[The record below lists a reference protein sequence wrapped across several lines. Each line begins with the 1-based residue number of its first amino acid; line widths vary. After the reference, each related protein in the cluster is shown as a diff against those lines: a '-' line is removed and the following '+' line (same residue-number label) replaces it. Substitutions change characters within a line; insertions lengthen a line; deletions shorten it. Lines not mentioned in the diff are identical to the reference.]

1 MNFGVIKA
9 GFRFAFEFGR
19 TGGVV
24 PPTPPPVL
32 VTPPLID
39 PTSGMVG
46 DTFVAIQAVVTG
58 ATFNRREWLLNS
70 TIIGTGATIVP
81 SDDGSLVLRE
91 YWTGDNGRPYIY
103 DSAAAT
109 VEDSPQTGPVN
120 IIKPWIEGV
129 PVDETAWIL
138 HVGVWSG
145 DIDHFDVE
153 WRNASDDSVVLSRRL
168 ADPDEPAEGLGDVV
182 GLTLYARVW
191 AVSSTGAETFADTDA
206 FGPVV
211 AAGDEFII
219 ALAWAP
225 TEQSLPQSPYP
236 WTAVT
241 VEGGSW
247 GVDYKAYP
255 QPNPNHAS
263 LSWGRYGDIAMNVQG
278 TGTTTGDAGRLQ
290 GRLGSNLSA
299 AQFSIAIQ
307 VPEVGATYRVYAGM
321 KAHTNVIG
329 MFAVRDGSASGPE
342 LYVID
347 NTSGT
352 TSSTQVKD
360 AAANITSITDWA
372 AASDLGGHYIEVTP
386 TIDNGDGTAT
396 LVICRPSTNAA
407 VTHLNCVAVTKKR
420 EA

>member
-1 MNFGVIKA
+1 MSFDLSLKLGLGARVKGGGGPVPVSPPVIISPPVIDPDS
-9 GFRFAFEFGR
+9 
-19 TGGVV
+19 GVV
-24 PPTPPPVL
+24 GNLFT
-32 VTPPLID
+32 
-39 PTSGMVG
+39 
-46 DTFVAIQAVVTG
+46 AIQSVIEN
-58 ATFNRREWLLNS
+58 ATYVGREWFLNGIS
-70 TIIGTGATIVP
+70 IGTGSTVTP
-81 SDDGSLVLRE
+81 DEQGSLVLVE

-109 VEDSPQTGPVN
+109 VEDSPSTGPVN

-129 PVDETAWIL
+129 PADETAWVL

-145 DIDHFDVE
+145 DVDHFDVE
-153 WRNASDDSVVLSRRL
+153 WRNAADDSVILSRRL

-191 AVSSTGAETFADTDA
+191 AVSSTGAETFADTDT

-219 ALAWAP
+219 GLAWAL
-225 TEQSLPQSPYP
+225 TGQNLPQSPYP

-241 VEGGSW
+241 VDGGQW
-247 GVDYKAYP
+247 PIDYKAYP
-255 QPNPNHAS
+255 QPNPNHAG
-263 LSWGRYGDIAMNVQG
+263 LSWGRTGSTVMVVQG
-278 TGTTTGDAGRLQ
+278 TGATTGDSGRLQ
-290 GRLGSNLSA
+290 GRLSSNLSA
-299 AQFSIAIQ
+299 DQFSIAIQ
-307 VPEVGATYRVYAGM
+307 VPEVDATYRIYAGM

-329 MFAVRDGSASGPE
+329 MFAVRDGSATGPT
-342 LYVID
+342 LYSID

-352 TSSTQVKD
+352 TSSVQVKD
-360 AAANITSITDWA
+360 AAANITSIAEWA
-372 AASDLGGHYIEVTP
+372 SASDLGGQYIEVTP

-407 VTHLNCVAVTKKR
+407 TTHLNCVAVTKKR